1 MKIVLAR
8 ASGVIGRRLLPLLT
22 AAGHDVVGLSRSP
35 ERAATMTRDGG
46 RGVVVDVFDRERL
59 HDVLAAEK
67 PEVVIDE
74 LSDLPRELAPSGD
87 AQFDGNVRIRT
98 VGARNLVDA
107 ARAAGVRRIVAQS
120 YAHVYA
126 RGGSLV
132 KGEDEP
138 LDLGAETP
146 AGRRRSVEAVRT
158 LEETVLA
165 TPGIEGVALR
175 YGTFYGPGT
184 AYARDGAIAALM
196 RRRHLPIV
204 GDGAGLTSFVYVD
217 DAAAATL
224 LALDC
229 RTGVYNICDDDPA
242 PQFEWVPYYASV
254 LGAPAPRHVPAFVV
268 RVLGRESFIYRATQ
282 RPGVANAKAK
292 ALLGFEPCF
301 RSWRDGF
308 ATTMA
313 QAAAA

>member
-1 MKIVLAR
+1 MKIVLAG
-8 ASGVIGRRLLPLLT
+8 ASGVIGRRLLPLLVT
-22 AAGHDVVGLSRSP
+22 AGHEVVGLSRSP
-35 ERAATMTRDGG
+35 ERAASLTRDGG
-46 RGVVVDVFDRERL
+46 HGVVVDVFDRDRL
-59 HDVLAAEK
+59 HDVLAAEQ

-87 AQFDGNVRIRT
+87 TQFDGNVRIRT
-98 VGARNLVDA
+98 EGTRNLVDA
-107 ARAAGVRRIVAQS
+107 ARAAGARRIIAQS

-126 RGGSLV
+126 PGGAPV

-138 LDLGAETP
+138 LDLGPQAP
-146 AGRRRSVEAVRT
+146 AGRRRSAESVRT
-158 LEETVLA
+158 LEQTVLA

-175 YGTFYGPGT
+175 YGVFYGPGT
-184 AYARDGAIAALM
+184 AYASDGTMAALV

-204 GDGAGLTSFVYVD
+204 GGGAGLTSFIYVD

-224 LALDC
+224 LTLES

-242 PQFEWVPYYASV
+242 PQFEWVPYYASL

-268 RVLGRESFIYRATQ
+268 RVLGREAFIYRATQ
-282 RPGVANAKAK
+282 RPGAANAKAK

-301 RSWRDGF
+301 RSWRDGL
-308 ATTMA
+308 ASTMIS
-313 QAAAA
+313 AAAA